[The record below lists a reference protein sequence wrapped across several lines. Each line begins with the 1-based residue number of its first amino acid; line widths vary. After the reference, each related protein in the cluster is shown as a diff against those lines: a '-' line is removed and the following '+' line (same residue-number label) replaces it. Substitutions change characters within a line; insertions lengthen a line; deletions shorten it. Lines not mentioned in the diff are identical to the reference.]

1 MRTRLPGIRLR
12 AAAVLAAAAATLA
25 GCGSLSPTGAAGPGG
40 ASVTAGSGAGTGSA
54 GPGSAAAG
62 SAGGAAGSGTASP
75 SSPAAGAACVAANVR
90 VRLDTAAAGVAA
102 GTYYVPLVFT
112 NASSQPCE
120 LTGYPAVALTSGV
133 AGQQIGTEAAVDR
146 SVRPGAVL
154 LAPGGIAHAWLG
166 IGDAANFPAKS
177 CHPVTAAGFRVVVP
191 GSESAS
197 YLAHR
202 VPACK
207 APVQGGGILVIRP
220 VQPGAA
226 QRGTA

>member
-1 MRTRLPGIRLR
+1 MRTRLPGIRLPAAAAL
-12 AAAVLAAAAATLA
+12 AAAVATLA
-25 GCGSLSPTGAAGPGG
+25 GCGSLSAGG
-40 ASVTAGSGAGTGSA
+40 
-54 GPGSAAAG
+54 AAAG
-62 SAGGAAGSGTASP
+62 QSAASATAGRAAGTSSAVAGSPGGVAGSGTASP
-75 SSPAAGAACVAANVR
+75 SGPAAPGAACTAATVH
-90 VRLDTAAAGVAA
+90 VRLDTAAAGVAG
-102 GTYYVPLVFT
+102 GTYYVPLEFT
-112 NASSQPCE
+112 NTSSQPCE

-133 AGQQIGTEAAVDR
+133 TGQQIGTEAAVDR

-154 LAPGGIAHAWLG
+154 LAPGGVAHAWLG

-226 QRGTA
+226 RRGTA